1 MCESN
6 KFLSPSSYPR
16 LHLCYIYL
24 LLVVEGDTRA
34 CKSSVVSYSYT
45 IHDVTFVEFGFSPV
59 QDAQFSFLK
68 IDHEARVTRQGRGVL
83 GMRPAAENTLSQSFS
98 DRTRN
103 GINPVVNSNLNNTL
117 S

>member
-1 MCESN
+1 VLVNLVLSVTVIPSMMSRLSN
-6 KFLSPSSYPR
+6 
-16 LHLCYIYL
+16 
-24 LLVVEGDTRA
+24 
-34 CKSSVVSYSYT
+34 SVVL
-45 IHDVTFVEFGFSPV
+45 
-59 QDAQFSFLK
+59 FSFLK
-68 IDHEARVTRQGRGVL
+68 IDHEARVTRQGRGVR

>member
-1 MCESN
+1 MLVNLVLSVTVIPSMMSRLSN
-6 KFLSPSSYPR
+6 
-16 LHLCYIYL
+16 
-24 LLVVEGDTRA
+24 
-34 CKSSVVSYSYT
+34 SVVL
-45 IHDVTFVEFGFSPV
+45 
-59 QDAQFSFLK
+59 FSFLK
-68 IDHEARVTRQGRGVL
+68 IDHEARVTRQGRGVR